1 MGEPAVQFM
10 DLDELKMDLTD
21 AGNATVFAR
30 LAEGKLLWVS
40 DSERW
45 FWWDGSRWAPDEN
58 LYRYAVAREIGPHF
72 WDLGRG
78 MAGKA
83 GDICIKHAA
92 DCHAAHRMR
101 AAIDLARGE
110 LGMSVSVDGFDTH
123 DTLLTVKNGTID
135 LTTGELTESSPK
147 NRITKR
153 VDIDYDPK
161 ATCPRW
167 REFLSQVLPQPG
179 VPAFLQRAVG
189 YSLTGSTD
197 EQCMFILHGAGANGK
212 TVLLE
217 TVKAVCGDNATQARS
232 EILLAT
238 NRDKATHE
246 YAELRGARM
255 VVTSE
260 TPENRR
266 LDEQQVKLI
275 TGGDEIAA
283 RHMYKENFRYRP
295 KFKIWMATNYLPE
308 IQGTDDGIWRRLRLI
323 PFKQSFTDDTVPPRD
338 PKLREALDKELPGI
352 LAWAVQGALDWQ
364 RDGLDPPD
372 SVVLATKHYKQSEDI
387 VAEFIEE
394 RCRRD
399 DTARVRFA
407 DLYAAFEEYCQGNDE
422 RPMSKKSKKWLGRRL
437 DLMGFESVSGARNA
451 KFREGLHLL
460 SVTHVTD
467 GG

>member
-338 PKLREALDKELPGI
+338 PKLREVLAKELPGI

-364 RDGLDPPD
+364 RDGLAPPD
-372 SVVLATKHYKQSEDI
+372 SVVLATKHYRQSEDI

-399 DTARVRFA
+399 DTARARFA
-407 DLYAAFEEYCQGNDE
+407 DLYDAFAEYCLGSGD
-422 RPMSKKSKKWLGRRL
+422 RPMSKKALGRRL